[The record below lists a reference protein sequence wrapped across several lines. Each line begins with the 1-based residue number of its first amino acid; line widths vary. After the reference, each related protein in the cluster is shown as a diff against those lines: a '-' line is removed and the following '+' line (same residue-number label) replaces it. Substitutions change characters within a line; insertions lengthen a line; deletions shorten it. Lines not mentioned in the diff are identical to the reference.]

1 MIFRDAS
8 FSGFTAGLRDA
19 FVYPFESWIGTAGV
33 VAFSVLTY
41 LLLVMSTMPEFSVQ
55 MLGQGIDWL
64 GYVVVSLT
72 ETTYHT
78 SGVTGV
84 GTLVVY
90 AVLTGVAVVNVA
102 GQIRVVG
109 ASSLK
114 DLTGVIPALVASGCA
129 SCGAGLLG
137 LLGFTGALAAMPY
150 DGMLVRV
157 GGLALLVFFL
167 GRAGHP
173 RRCGLEGGKNA

>member
-1 MIFRDAS
+1 MIFRKAT
-8 FSGFTAGLRDA
+8 FSGYTTGLRDA
-19 FVYPFESWIGTAGV
+19 FVYPFESWRGTAGFV
-33 VAFSVLTY
+33 LVTFLTY
-41 LLLVMSTMPEFSVQ
+41 LVLIMSTMPEFSFQ
-55 MLGQGIDWL
+55 MLSNGVGWL

-78 SGVTGV
+78 GGVTSV
-84 GTLVVY
+84 GTLVLY
-90 AVLTGVAVVNVA
+90 AVLTGIAVVNVA

-109 ASSLK
+109 PSSLK

-137 LLGFTGALAAMPY
+137 LLGFTGALAVMPY
-150 DGMLVRV
+150 DGMLVRLA
-157 GGLALLVFFL
+157 GLALLLFFL

-173 RRCGLEGGKNA
+173 KRCGLYGGKDA

>member
-1 MIFRDAS
+1 MFRNAS
-8 FSGFTAGLRDA
+8 LSGFTTDLRDA
-19 FVYPFESWIGTAGV
+19 FVYPFETWRGTAGFV
-33 VAFSVLTY
+33 FVSFLTY
-41 LLLVMSTMPEFSVQ
+41 LVLIMSTMPEFSFQ
-55 MLGQGIDWL
+55 MLSNGVGWL
-64 GYVVVSLT
+64 GYVVVNLT

-78 SGVTGV
+78 SGVTSV
-84 GTLVVY
+84 GTLVLY
-90 AVLTGVAVVNVA
+90 AVLTGIAVVNVG

-109 ASSLK
+109 PSSLK
-114 DLTGVIPALVASGCA
+114 DLTGVVPALVASGCA

-157 GGLALLVFFL
+157 GGLALLLFFL

-173 RRCGLEGGKNA
+173 KRCGLDGGTDA